1 MSLEITIN
9 TDIKAAMLAKNEIA
23 LRSLRAVKAAILLAK
38 TAENAKSELSEED
51 EMKILQKL
59 AKQRKDSISIFEE
72 QNRTDLATIEK
83 EELGVIEKYLPAPF
97 TADELKLAVQAIIE
111 QVGATG
117 PSDLG
122 KVMGVASKQLSGKAD
137 GKAISALVKDI
148 LTK

>member
-83 EELGVIEKYLPAPF
+83 EELAVIEKYLPAPF

-137 GKAISALVKDI
+137 GKAISALVKTL